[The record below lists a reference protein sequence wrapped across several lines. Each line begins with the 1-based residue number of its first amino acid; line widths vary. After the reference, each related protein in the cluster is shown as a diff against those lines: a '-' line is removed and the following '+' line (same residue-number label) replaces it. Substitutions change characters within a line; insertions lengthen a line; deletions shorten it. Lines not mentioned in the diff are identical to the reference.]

1 MELFDEKHVVSKSL
15 MKSMN
20 YTVSVGLCV
29 FSEWVAFVERRLY
42 QTRAYRWKGV
52 QSHRSGAR

>member
-20 YTVSVGLCV
+20 YTVSVDLGGFRERL
-29 FSEWVAFVERRLY
+29 AFVERRLY